1 MYKLKKEK
9 KSRRLSGAG
18 GSKRVGYPMTET
30 VRAVAKKGGNLRVS
44 GLKIV
49 GGQEKW
55 KFKQQ
60 EDQGAVESENSNC
73 S

>member
-1 MYKLKKEK
+1 M
-9 KSRRLSGAG
+9 
-18 GSKRVGYPMTET
+18 GYPMTET

-55 KFKQQ
+55 KFKEQ